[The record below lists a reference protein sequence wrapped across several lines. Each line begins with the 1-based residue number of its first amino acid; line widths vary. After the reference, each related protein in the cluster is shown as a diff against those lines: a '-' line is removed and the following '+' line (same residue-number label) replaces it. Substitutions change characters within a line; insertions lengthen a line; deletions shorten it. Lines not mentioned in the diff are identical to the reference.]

1 MSEYKLETS
10 ALLDGYSREF
20 NGVALRELDDL
31 AIVSLAIPLGA
42 EKQAGQRL
50 EKAYGVPFPEVG
62 KTAVTKDQKTRFLRL
77 GQDQLFA
84 IFTHPSADAQQAI
97 TGQLGQ
103 GFYTTDQ
110 TDVWVVLE
118 LSGENAVRALE
129 RICPIDLH
137 QTAFLNG
144 DVARTS
150 MEHLGTII
158 VRIETERFI
167 LLSASSSAGSFLH
180 AVETSII
187 NTL

>member
-1 MSEYKLETS
+1 MSEYRLETS
-10 ALLDGYSREF
+10 ALLGGYNREF
-20 NGVALRELDDL
+20 DGVVLREFVDL
-31 AIVSLAIPLGA
+31 AIVSLALPLGA
-42 EKQAGQRL
+42 EKQAAQRL
-50 EKAYGVPFPEVG
+50 EKAYGVPFPAVG
-62 KTAVTKDQKTRFLRL
+62 KTAVTKDAKTRFLRL

-84 IFTHPSADAQQAI
+84 IFTHPTADAQKTI
-97 TGQLGQ
+97 TSQLGHS
-103 GFYTTDQ
+103 FYTTDQ
-110 TDVWVVLE
+110 TDVWVALE

-129 RICPIDLH
+129 RICPVDLH

-158 VRIETERFI
+158 VRIETDRFL

>member
-1 MSEYKLETS
+1 VSEYRLETN
-10 ALLDGYSREF
+10 ALLGGYSREF
-20 NGVALRELDDL
+20 DGVALRELDDL

-42 EKQAGQRL
+42 EKQAAQRL
-50 EKAYGVPFPEVG
+50 EKTYGIQFPAVG
-62 KTAVTKDQKTRFLRL
+62 KTAVTKDAKTRFLRL

-84 IFTHPSADAQQAI
+84 IFTHPTADAQKTI
-97 TGQLGQ
+97 TSQLEQ
-103 GFYTTDQ
+103 SFYTTDQ
-110 TDVWVVLE
+110 TDVWVALE

-129 RICPIDLH
+129 RICPVDLH
-137 QTAFLNG
+137 PSAFENG

-158 VRIETERFI
+158 VRIESDHFI